1 MLKDKNLYCVGGYI
15 RDEILG
21 IKNFDIDY
29 CYQGNAIEFTKDNFQ
44 VIKENPSFG
53 TVKAFAENIE
63 ADVKSVKSAYALFKK
78 YRSGK
83 NTQMACEDY
92 LQLSNVV
99 DSYFCS
105 NIEQ

>member
-1 MLKDKNLYCVGGYI
+1 MVLDEKQLLQFFEAEFSQEQEA
-15 RDEILG
+15 DEIK
-21 IKNFDIDY
+21 KNVS
-29 CYQGNAIEFTKDNFQ
+29 E
-44 VIKENPSFG
+44 EL
-53 TVKAFAENIE
+53 KAFAENIE

>member
-1 MLKDKNLYCVGGYI
+1 MVLDEKQLLQFFEAEFSQEMEAEEIKKNVSEEL
-15 RDEILG
+15 
-21 IKNFDIDY
+21 
-29 CYQGNAIEFTKDNFQ
+29 
-44 VIKENPSFG
+44 
-53 TVKAFAENIE
+53 KAFAENIE